1 MLSDELERKN
11 SELFEE
17 LVPSQGSADTKAGEL
32 LRAVNTIGHRWWNDG
47 DQIGIGYG
55 NETCNAA
62 ARYILEQYDNTEMMN
77 TVVSIWGMYS
87 EKLYEAGVELLV
99 EQTIKYIEDH
109 PELKTEE
116 NLYDMSDFYEPSDR
130 EWEEEEEDDEY
141 GVDLRKMDLREYLPL
156 DWRR

>member
-32 LRAVNTIGHRWWNDG
+32 LRAVNKIGHRWWNDG

-62 ARYILEQYDNTEMMN
+62 ARYIIEQYDNTEMMD

-109 PELKTEE
+109 PELKIEE

-130 EWEEEEEDDEY
+130 EREEEEEDEY